1 MHAINLL
8 SGAPLDATLL
18 QLIYTTA
25 MGFLFAAVYLRTNNL
40 LIIIGHFVINFSGV
54 LQDMGIDPE
63 KVTGHVSAG
72 DDVRKALIAI
82 AVASGIVFVFAMIYL
97 RKMKLAEV
105 NDLNLNIK

>member
-1 MHAINLL
+1 M
-8 SGAPLDATLL
+8 
-18 QLIYTTA
+18 QLYYKLYTTA
-25 MGFLFAAVYLRTNNL
+25 MGFLFAAVIKNKQYINTNYRSLRDKFQWCITRY
-40 LIIIGHFVINFSGV
+40 GHRSK
-54 LQDMGIDPE
+54 